1 MTPGKYLV
9 RIRWFNKMNG
19 RQFDEW
25 QIRTWD
31 ELIQRVR
38 GGRVEGAVRRPSA
51 MWPPGYPHDR
61 QRPFAT

>member
-1 MTPGKYLV
+1 MVPPGKYLV

-31 ELIQRVR
+31 GSRWNLFSGCEVVDWRALI
-38 GGRVEGAVRRPSA
+38 A
-51 MWPPGYPHDR
+51 
-61 QRPFAT
+61 PFSYLLPT

>member
-9 RIRWFNKMNG
+9 RILWFNKMNG

-31 ELIQRVR
+31 GSRWNLFSGCEV
-38 GGRVEGAVRRPSA
+38 VEWRAL
-51 MWPPGYPHDR
+51 
-61 QRPFAT
+61 

>member
-1 MTPGKYLV
+1 MTPPTIPDQVGRNVTQPSEPGKYLV

-31 ELIQRVR
+31 GSRLNVFSGCEV
-38 GGRVEGAVRRPSA
+38 VEWRAL
-51 MWPPGYPHDR
+51 
-61 QRPFAT
+61 